1 MEARGHK
8 VREYESTGLRIEQ
21 FLFSFYLNAIIYM
34 YLLLSIFHHEAS
46 LRRRTH
52 RSSWGSRQGNTRRQQ
67 HHNLMEGCMTCR
79 KSREQRA
86 LSARNASL
94 PVEHC
99 CIPLVEACFHSS
111 WRGLPKN
118 TDPLRSRLTRYMS
131 CDSSHERQLRMSRSE
146 NWLRA
151 ASPANSNW
159 GHLAQV
165 LELVHLA
172 QVVPK
177 TIGSFF
183 MSTAH
188 HMNPRKQ
195 AFDAKSCLISI
206 VSTES

>member
-1 MEARGHK
+1 M
-8 VREYESTGLRIEQ
+8 LP
-21 FLFSFYLNAIIYM
+21 
-34 YLLLSIFHHEAS
+34 IFHLEAS
-46 LRRRTH
+46 FRRRTH
-52 RSSWGSRQGNTRRQQ
+52 RSSWGSRQGNIRRQQ

-99 CIPLVEACFHSS
+99 CIPLVEACFRSS
-111 WRGLPKN
+111 WRGLPNN

-172 QVVPK
+172 QVLELVHLAQVLEQVHSAQVLVQEEMDSYPNRLAP
-177 TIGSFF
+177 S
-183 MSTAH
+183 
-188 HMNPRKQ
+188 
-195 AFDAKSCLISI
+195 SCRLP
-206 VSTES
+206 TT